1 MVNTLKKWIISFMLG
16 NRQKDLNCWWV
27 PKGLAHHCQ
36 LCHQDT
42 LTAWKRYLLRIWISI
57 QCRRFPYTRCILEE
71 VDSRCSTRS
80 KLEECSSEIG
90 PKLDHQQL
98 RCTAGEDG
106 LLQLSRSLESG
117 ALDLLRR
124 PANFRSRIKEVNGCV
139 HPVLHDSWLW
149 TGQYTSSN

>member
-1 MVNTLKKWIISFMLG
+1 M
-16 NRQKDLNCWWV
+16 DLNSFLLVNLTLQAFIMGWWIT
-27 PKGLAHHCQ
+27 KGSHQCQ

-42 LTAWKRYLLRIWISI
+42 LTVWKRYLLRIWIFI
-57 QCRRFPYTRCILEE
+57 QCRWFTYTSCVLEE
-71 VDSRCSTRS
+71 VDSRCSTLS

-106 LLQLSRSLESG
+106 LFQLSRSLESG
-117 ALDLLRR
+117 ALDLSRR
-124 PANFRSRIKEVNGCV
+124 PANFRSRIKEVNACV
-139 HPVLHDSWLW
+139 HPLIHDSLLW